1 MASVCPFS
9 ALAKDKGA
17 MNLNYGPEY
26 ETFRQ
31 QVRAFIEG
39 HRHLAPAPGD
49 RAARPSPEAIEWQ
62 KLLIEHGY
70 TARTIP
76 REYGGYGAEPDI
88 LKSRIIAEEF
98 SRARVPGGL
107 ANQGISMLVPTLLEL
122 GTEMQKRRWIEP
134 TLKGEVVWCQGY
146 SEPGAGSDLANLKT
160 SARVENGEFVINGQK
175 IWTSTAKHADMIFC
189 LVRTEPDA
197 PMHGGIS
204 YLIFSMDTPGI
215 EVRPLKTM
223 TGHAEFNET
232 FFTDVR
238 VPLDQIVG
246 QRGQGW
252 SVANAT
258 LGHERGMLGDPDAL
272 ENRMQALIALMQDEH
287 TGDGRAIHNPVLR
300 DRLVALQA
308 EVAAMK
314 YNGMRVLSDSQKG
327 NPGGM
332 AKLIVKLQSCELAHQ
347 ISALAIDAM
356 GEMGILYHHSPRE
369 RDGGAWQWNYMFQ
382 LGLIIGGGTAQIQK
396 NIIAERG
403 LYMPREPRPTSMVAV
418 GQQTRASARQSQGV
432 D

>member
-1 MASVCPFS
+1 MD
-9 ALAKDKGA
+9 LD
-17 MNLNYGPEY
+17 YGPQY
-26 ETFRQ
+26 DAFREE
-31 QVRAFIEG
+31 VRQFLQTHG
-39 HRHLAPAPGD
+39 HRAPDGQG
-49 RAARPSPEAIEWQ
+49 RAARPSPEAVEWQ
-62 KLLIEHGY
+62 KLLILHGY

-76 REYGGYGAEPDI
+76 KEYGGYGAEPDI

-98 SRARVPGGL
+98 SRAGIPAGL

-122 GTEMQKRRWIEP
+122 GTEAQKRQWIEP
-134 TLKGEVVWCQGY
+134 TLNGEIVWCQGY
-146 SEPGAGSDLANLKT
+146 SEPGAGSDLAALKT
-160 SARVENGEFVINGQK
+160 SARVENGDFVINGQK
-175 IWTSTAKHADMIFC
+175 IWTSTAKQADMIFC

-197 PMHGGIS
+197 PKHGGIS

-252 SVANAT
+252 YVANAT

-272 ENRMQALIALMQDEH
+272 ENRLQALVRLMQKERIGQGCAMDN
-287 TGDGRAIHNPVLR
+287 AVLR

-314 YNGMRVLSDSQKG
+314 FNGMRILSNSLRGDA
-327 NPGGM
+327 GGM
-332 AKLIVKLQSCELAHQ
+332 AKLVVKLQSCELAHQ

-356 GEMGILYHHSPRE
+356 GEMGILYHGS
-369 RDGGAWQWNYMFQ
+369 
-382 LGLIIGGGTAQIQK
+382 
-396 NIIAERG
+396 ERG
-403 LYMPREPRPTSMVAV
+403 NLMGELT
-418 GQQTRASARQSQGV
+418 
-432 D
+432 